1 MELFHLSKTVNIK
14 TVSEDEKRGVFEID
28 GLYTGYGLTLGN
40 ALRRI
45 LFSSLPG
52 VAVTQIKIKNVPH
65 EFSTLPGV
73 KEDMV
78 ELTLN
83 FRKLRFRMHTD
94 EPQVLALKIKGVHVA
109 TGADIKTNTQVEVV
123 NPEEVIATLTEK
135 NAELD
140 VELEVRRGLGFSPTE
155 MRKREEKL
163 PIGAIAVDAFFSP
176 VTKVNFV
183 VENMR
188 VGDRTDFNRLRLEI
202 ETDGIISPS
211 SALHKAA
218 SILKDHAEKVLGL
231 QVKQLESAK
240 PETKAPQKKRIR
252 KTKTAD
258 TESKVSP
265 KGGSASGGKEEE
277 KEE

>member
-40 ALRRI
+40 AIRRI

-52 VAVTQIKIKNVPH
+52 AAVTQIKIKNVPH

-94 EPQVLALKIKGVHVA
+94 EPQVLALKIKGEKVA

-123 NPEEVIATLTEK
+123 NPEEVLATLTEK
-135 NAELD
+135 NTELD

-155 MRKREEKL
+155 TRKSEEKL
-163 PIGAIAVDAFFSP
+163 PIGTIAIDAFFSP
-176 VTKVNFV
+176 VTKVNFI

-231 QVKQLESAK
+231 QVKEFELAK
-240 PETKAPQKKRIR
+240 AETKTPQKKRIR
-252 KTKTAD
+252 KTKTA
-258 TESKVSP
+258 ENKISP
-265 KGGSASGGKEEE
+265 KGESASGGKEEE
-277 KEE
+277 KEEE

>member
-40 ALRRI
+40 AIRRI

-73 KEDMV
+73 KEDVV

-94 EPQVLALKIKGVHVA
+94 EPQVLALKIKGEKVA
-109 TGADIKTNTQVEVV
+109 TGADIKTNTQIEIV
-123 NPEEVIATLTEK
+123 NPEEVLATLTEK

-155 MRKREEKL
+155 MRKSEEKL

-176 VTKVNFV
+176 VTKVNFI

-231 QVKQLESAK
+231 QVKEFELAK
-240 PETKAPQKKRIR
+240 AEAKTPAKKRIK
-252 KTKTAD
+252 KTKTA
-258 TESKVSP
+258 ESKV
-265 KGGSASGGKEEE
+265 KEEKKEEE
-277 KEE
+277 